1 MADYDDDRP
10 DWREID
16 RKRDRSGGGGR
27 SSKEEKKERPTDRW
41 NAGRQKE
48 ALDRLFMG
56 KKGTIEY
63 DKAFRK
69 LNNAYG
75 SERFAKT
82 ARAYF
87 EEYGPPDD
95 APTLIL
101 VLDSKD
107 NEIIEKVFEKF
118 KTVYPGLSDRHKDDV
133 VRKLSIMALTDR
145 SKEVRIKADEL
156 MKELKELKES
166 KEAT

>member
-16 RKRDRSGGGGR
+16 RKRDRSGHGGGG
-27 SSKEEKKERPTDRW
+27 SKEEKKERPTDRW
-41 NAGRQKE
+41 KAGRQKE

-56 KKGTIEY
+56 KRGTVEH

-69 LNNAYG
+69 LNNSYG
-75 SERFAKT
+75 LVSFAKI
-82 ARAYF
+82 AKAYF
-87 EEYGPPDD
+87 EEYGAPDD

-107 NEIIEKVFEKF
+107 NEIIDKVFEKF
-118 KTVYPGLSDRHKDDV
+118 RTVYLRLSDRHKDDV
-133 VRKLSIMALTDR
+133 VRKLSIMALSDR
-145 SKEVRIKADEL
+145 SREVRIKADEL
-156 MKELKELKES
+156 MNELKGLPQGE
-166 KEAT
+166 